1 MKNTRL
7 LQLFLYS
14 CIIVL
19 LVSSCEEEPKEQKE
33 QPVQFTFNGQE
44 PDENGRL
51 AELSDARAVVIS
63 VVNSSGET
71 VLNMEKL
78 DVFKLDGTYT
88 YDKFISKP
96 VSLTPG
102 NYELTDFLVV
112 DEDNNVIYVAPK
124 EGSDNAQLVNNPLPI
139 EFSVTANELN
149 EFSIAVVDAT
159 SDPVESYGYTTFSLH
174 AVNTLSFRIQP
185 FITEYE
191 FSAYEYIPSLALT
204 DAHIEVRRS
213 CCTDV
218 LYEGML
224 TPENNLV
231 EIPVRYGSSYD
242 IIITK
247 DFYKPYE
254 KTFTRQELIDTEG
267 DPIEVILESKTDFM
281 PILSTGETIKST
293 LIPPGDHSK
302 FLYTTDDGLYKINIS
317 NLNNSGAPV
326 FVAPYTGYLQ
336 VDFFGDIRVGDYV
349 SKDQGNTWTADP
361 QTGPRTFAEI
371 DGTYYGR
378 IGSELYSKS
387 GGGDWQF
394 LSELAPYTD
403 IVAHEGRLYTAP
415 EDIYS
420 DNFYVSDDGI
430 NFQVVPADVV
440 DVGNRLFTE
449 AGRLFLN
456 SSFEGGGFIIPW
468 DGSSWDINNS
478 IYEWDPQISSFVFIK
493 EYKNNLI
500 VVDDGL
506 VKVIRLDNCSPGSC
520 EAQLINTYV
529 SDYRINAFPI
539 IYGNELRGDLL
550 ILKTVADDNGDTHL
564 YAMDLS
570 GLELE

>member
-317 NLNNSGAPV
+317 NLNNPGAPV

-378 IGSELYSKS
+378 IGSELYSKTGS
-387 GGGDWQF
+387 GDWQF

-440 DVGNRLFTE
+440 DVDNNLFTE
-449 AGRLFLN
+449 AGQLFLN

-468 DGSSWDINNS
+468 NGSSWTVNNS